1 MSVCEVCGNEI
12 VPGSSVCGFCGSR
25 QEGGPDMGRTP
36 FRRKTVNLK
45 YGRPTVETAL
55 RRLAVEIDIA
65 RSEGVSILVL
75 IHGYGSGG
83 KGGVIREECRRTLD
97 QMRSTGE
104 INDFIPGDGGARSGP
119 VKSLLRR
126 FPRLRQDRELVAAN
140 PGITVVVL

>member
-1 MSVCEVCGNEI
+1 M
-12 VPGSSVCGFCGSR
+12 PL
-25 QEGGPDMGRTP
+25 
-36 FRRKTVNLK
+36 RRKTVNLK

-55 RRLAVEIDIA
+55 RRLAMEIDIA

-97 QMRSTGE
+97 QMRSARE

-119 VKSLLRR
+119 VRSLFRR
-126 FPRLRQDRELVAAN
+126 YPRLGQDRELGASN
-140 PGITVVVL
+140 PGITIVVL

>member
-12 VPGSSVCGFCGSR
+12 VPGSLVCSFCGSR
-25 QEGGPDMGRTP
+25 QESGPESGRIP

-65 RSEGVSILVL
+65 RSEGVSVLLL

-83 KGGVIREECRRTLD
+83 KGGVIREECRRTLAE
-97 QMRSTGE
+97 MRSARV

-126 FPRLRQDRELVAAN
+126 YPRLRQDRELAAAN
-140 PGITVVVL
+140 PGITIVIL